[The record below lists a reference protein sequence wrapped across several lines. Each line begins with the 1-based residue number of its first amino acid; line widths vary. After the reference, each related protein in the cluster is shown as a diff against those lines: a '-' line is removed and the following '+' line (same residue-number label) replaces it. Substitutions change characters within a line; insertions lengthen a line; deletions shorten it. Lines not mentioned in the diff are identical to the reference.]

1 MDHPGTASN
10 ACPSVHFTRGDFMT
24 KRITAAAAAILF
36 VAGIGAG
43 YGAQKL
49 RPTPASYHDKAPR
62 DAAKALLDMALVQ
75 AGKNGS
81 WERIGAGRVY
91 YLGGFK
97 AEGQAVFDAVL
108 AGKHED
114 SDVYRIARVYAEA
127 GEWAKAKPLFE
138 RFLAA
143 NPDDGRGFAEVGANY
158 LLQGDRATAERMF
171 DRALDLENND
181 PWMTQHIAGA
191 YVGVRPQE

>member
-1 MDHPGTASN
+1 
-10 ACPSVHFTRGDFMT
+10 MT
-24 KRITAAAAAILF
+24 VRITAVAAAILF
-36 VAGIGAG
+36 VAGIGVG
-43 YGAQKL
+43 YGAKL
-49 RPTPASYHDKAPR
+49 RPTPLTYQDKAPQE
-62 DAAKALLDMALVQ
+62 AGKALLEIALAQ

-127 GEWAKAKPLFE
+127 GEWAKAKPLFD

-143 NPDDGRGFAEVGANY
+143 NPDDAKAFAEVGAHY
-158 LLQGDRATAERMF
+158 LLQGDRTTAERMF
-171 DRALDLENND
+171 GRALDIEDGD
-181 PWMTQHIAGA
+181 PWMTEHMAGA
-191 YVGVRPQE
+191 YLGVKPQE

>member
-1 MDHPGTASN
+1 MATGRRIEAR
-10 ACPSVHFTRGDFMT
+10 PSRHQGNYMM
-24 KRITAAAAAILF
+24 KRTTAAAAAILF
-36 VAGIGAG
+36 VAGIGVG

-49 RPTPASYHDKAPR
+49 RPTAATYHDKAPQE
-62 DAAKALLDMALVQ
+62 AARALLDMALVQ

-97 AEGQAVFDAVL
+97 AEGQAIFDQVL
-108 AGKHED
+108 AGKHAD

-127 GEWAKAKPLFE
+127 GEWNKAKPLFE

-143 NPDDGRGFAEVGANY
+143 NPDDAKGFAEVGAHY
-158 LLQGDRATAERMF
+158 MLQGDRATAERMF
-171 DRALDLENND
+171 DHALGIEDND
-181 PWMTQHIAGA
+181 PWMSEHMAGA
-191 YVGVRPQE
+191 YLGVKPQE

>member
-1 MDHPGTASN
+1 MMKRTA
-10 ACPSVHFTRGDFMT
+10 
-24 KRITAAAAAILF
+24 AAAAAILLL
-36 VAGIGAG
+36 AGIGAAH
-43 YGAQKL
+43 GAQKP
-49 RPTPASYHDKAPR
+49 RATPATYQNKAP
-62 DAAKALLDMALVQ
+62 AEAGKALLEVALAQ

-91 YLGGFK
+91 YLAGFK
-97 AEGQAVFDAVL
+97 AEGQAIFDALL

-127 GEWAKAKPLFE
+127 GEWAKAKPLFD

-143 NPDDGRGFAEVGANY
+143 NPDDAKGLAEVGAHY

-171 DRALDLENND
+171 DRALDIENGD
-181 PWMTQHIAGA
+181 PWMTEHMAGA
-191 YVGVRPQE
+191 YLGVKPQE

>member
-1 MDHPGTASN
+1 
-10 ACPSVHFTRGDFMT
+10 MT
-24 KRITAAAAAILF
+24 KRITAAVATILF
-36 VAGIGAG
+36 VAGIGVG

-62 DAAKALLDMALVQ
+62 DAAKALLDLALVQ

-81 WERIGAGRVY
+81 WERIGVGRVY

-97 AEGQAVFDAVL
+97 AEGQAIFDQML

-114 SDVYRIARVYAEA
+114 SDLYRIARVYAEA

-138 RFLAA
+138 RFLAT
-143 NPDDGRGFAEVGANY
+143 NPDDAKGVAEVGAHY

-171 DRALDLENND
+171 DRALEIEDND
-181 PWMTQHIAGA
+181 PWMSQHMAGA
-191 YVGVRPQE
+191 YLGVKPQE